1 MSSPLTVVRTRHEKN
16 YVVIPNSI
24 AQNKRLTL
32 AARGLLTHL
41 LSLPDGY
48 HVSVKSLADQ
58 LIEGQA
64 AINRMKNELMAH
76 GYITQRRLNVNGR
89 WQWEMT
95 VFDTP
100 RADAATPEDIVGT
113 PAPAEPAEEP
123 APTEEA
129 PATVPEQ
136 PRHKA
141 EAITRKPRR
150 GNGHILERTDKSTG
164 GGRMRA
170 PATDHPTEEPSPRGA
185 RPPDGDPGT
194 PCRGCGQARER
205 HRQWVDAEA
214 RRKYEA
220 ERAYSREWLD
230 VHKAK
235 KSPGRSRRDL
245 AAAEFEAGKRQAR
258 NKYKTPARRASVT
271 GPQCDR
277 STE

>member
-24 AQNKRLTL
+24 AQNRRLTF
-32 AARGLLTHL
+32 AARGLLTYL

-48 HVSVKSLADQ
+48 RVSVKSLADQ
-58 LIEGQA
+58 FVEGQA
-64 AINRMKNELMAH
+64 AINRMKKELMAH

-89 WQWEMT
+89 WQWEMS

-100 RADAATPEDIVGT
+100 RADVATPEDIVGT
-113 PAPAEPAEEP
+113 PAPEPAKEP

-129 PATVPEQ
+129 PATTPEQ
-136 PRHKA
+136 SRHKA

-150 GNGHILERTDKSTG
+150 GNGHILESTDKSTG

-170 PATDHPTEEPSPRGA
+170 PATDHSTEEPSPRCA
-185 RPPDGDPGT
+185 RHPDGDPGT

-205 HRQWVDAEA
+205 HRQWVEA
-214 RRKYEA
+214 ADRRRHEA
-220 ERAYSREWLD
+220 DLKWTQQWLD
-230 VHKAK
+230 IQKRK

-258 NKYKTPARRASVT
+258 NKYKTPARRVSAT
-271 GPQCDR
+271 GPQSDR